1 MFIAEPPVGA
11 VRPPGTGPAFFV
23 PGHAADPEPVAV
35 TTPGAAHPVRAGSPA
50 QAGGLRAGDRILAVD
65 GNLVP
70 DARVAVAAVRSR
82 RPGSTI
88 VLTVGRGSG
97 RLRLSVRLATGLP
110 RPAPR

>member
-1 MFIAEPPVGA
+1 M
-11 VRPPGTGPAFFV
+11 
-23 PGHAADPEPVAV
+23 
-35 TTPGAAHPVRAGSPA
+35 
-50 QAGGLRAGDRILAVD
+50 D

-70 DARVAVAAVRSR
+70 DARVAVAAARSR

-110 RPAPR
+110 RAAPR

>member
-1 MFIAEPPVGA
+1 M
-11 VRPPGTGPAFFV
+11 
-23 PGHAADPEPVAV
+23 